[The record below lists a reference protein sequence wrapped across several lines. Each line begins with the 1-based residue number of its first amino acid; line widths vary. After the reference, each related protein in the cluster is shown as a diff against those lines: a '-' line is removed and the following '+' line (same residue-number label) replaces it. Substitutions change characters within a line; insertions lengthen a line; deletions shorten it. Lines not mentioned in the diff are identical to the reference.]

1 MASYDPRWGDD
12 PRDRDD
18 NSRDLSRGSRGS
30 SDPRDRE
37 RVDPRDVFMEHV
49 NLPRGLEREHVHY
62 HGHDY
67 TLRGSETRTLTTVG
81 AFRAVPAH
89 DLRDRFDQ
97 PLDPRHGE
105 LWHLRDSGLVQTVR
119 LDRDHTVVTLT
130 KEGCGLLESRR
141 LDEDSRDLQAFHNG
155 VQKPRELKHDA
166 ELYRAYMEEAERLRD
181 EGANIHR
188 IVLENDLKS
197 EYQEF
202 LQERNRDRD
211 DSDGRPDR
219 DPLEIQEWAREH
231 ELPCDDQGHVQFP
244 HLRIEYDVDGRD
256 HTLDVEVM
264 TPHYRGAHAAAKSGS
279 GFRLYFS
286 ARTGGG
292 RGQYARF
299 CGIVYGA
306 KTRKFFDKLVRLI
319 GQRAKQIVWNQL
331 MTPLKT
337 DILEELRW
345 YFEQVRSHPTP
356 SRNDDLDER
365 FYEARAVFSAPRFK
379 ALYRAWKQD
388 GELVLTFA
396 GSRAISDTVNAGAGR
411 VESLELGHRYGHLS
425 PLVAVA

>member
-1 MASYDPRWGDD
+1 VASYDSRWGDD
-12 PRDRDD
+12 PRDRDSG
-18 NSRDLSRGSRGS
+18 SRDLSRGSRGG

-49 NLPRGLEREHVHY
+49 SLPRGLEREHVHY

-81 AFRAVPAH
+81 AFRAVPVH
-89 DLRDRFDQ
+89 DLRDRFDR

-130 KEGCGLLESRR
+130 KEGRGLLESRR
-141 LDEDSRDLQAFHNG
+141 LDQDSRDRQAFYDD

-166 ELYRAYMEEAERLRD
+166 ELYRAYIEEAERLRD

-244 HLRIEYDVDGRD
+244 DVRIEYDIDGRD
-256 HTLDVEVM
+256 RTLDVEVM

-292 RGQYARF
+292 RGGGR
-299 CGIVYGA
+299 
-306 KTRKFFDKLVRLI
+306 
-319 GQRAKQIVWNQL
+319 
-331 MTPLKT
+331 TPSV
-337 DILEELRW
+337 IEELLR
-345 YFEQVRSHPTP
+345 
-356 SRNDDLDER
+356 
-365 FYEARAVFSAPRFK
+365 
-379 ALYRAWKQD
+379 
-388 GELVLTFA
+388 
-396 GSRAISDTVNAGAGR
+396 
-411 VESLELGHRYGHLS
+411 
-425 PLVAVA
+425 